1 MNLRFVTVTSCLL
14 LFIFWSCRQTDKERL
29 QATASLEIF
38 DEQQS
43 VISLLGKELAAPAL
57 PEFEAAKRDSLLFVA
72 KENFDKDPE
81 NEENI
86 IWYGRRLAYMSRYFA
101 AINVYSR
108 GIATFPESYRLLR
121 HRGHRFISVRK
132 FAEAVADLS
141 KAVKLAEGRPL
152 EIEPDGLPN
161 HLNKP
166 LSNTHFNIWYH
177 LGLAYYLQGDYQK
190 ARLSYEACLK
200 YADNDDLLCATA
212 DWLFM
217 TYQRLGEKEKAG
229 QLLKII
235 GEDMQI
241 IENDAYFKRLMMYKG
256 LLSPDSLLSPT
267 ADQSDTPGLTMATQ
281 GYGVGHWYLM
291 NGDREKAIEIFQQVV
306 AGKPW
311 SAFGYIAAE
320 VELVRVL
327 QLE

>member
-1 MNLRFVTVTSCLL
+1 MNLRSAIVTSCLL
-14 LFIFWSCRQTDKERL
+14 LFIFCSCRQTDKDRL
-29 QATASLEIF
+29 QATASGEIF

-43 VISLLGKELAAPAL
+43 VISLLGKELAAPVL
-57 PEFEAAKRDSLLFVA
+57 PEFEAAKRDSLLSVA
-72 KENFDKDPE
+72 KGNFDKDHE

-86 IWYGRRLAYMSRYFA
+86 IWYGRRLAYLSRYFA

-132 FAEAVADLS
+132 FAEAAADLN
-141 KAVKLAEGRPL
+141 KAAKLAEGHPL

-161 HLNKP
+161 RLNKP
-166 LSNTHFNIWYH
+166 LSNTHFNILYH
-177 LGLAYYLQGDYQK
+177 LGLAHYLQGNYQE
-190 ARLSYEACLK
+190 ARLSYETCLK
-200 YADNDDLLCATA
+200 YADNDDLLCATV

-229 QLLKII
+229 QLLRII
-235 GEDMQI
+235 NEDMQI

-267 ADQSDTPGLTMATQ
+267 ANQGEAPDLTMATQ

-291 NGDREKAIEIFQQVV
+291 NGDKDKAIEIFQQVV
-306 AGKPW
+306 AGKSW

-320 VELVRVL
+320 VELARAS
-327 QLE
+327 QPN